1 MSLLLILEDTYPYT
15 FSYGIEIQNLSI
27 RYNMIQHQILSV
39 PNSNGIPLDMLNLS
53 HSPKV
58 FLPIQKF
65 LIVPN
70 FIYLS
75 SQYHL
80 NPSPNPSFCISSH
93 QIEDYEYPVLS
104 IRILDQFFAVDEEPV
119 GVRVVPQHKPY
130 AIRQILNALDAEEV
144 DTIRS
149 SPFGELVEIGEKP
162 SFS

>member
-15 FSYGIEIQNLSI
+15 FSYGIQSK

-39 PNSNGIPLDMLNLS
+39 PNSNGIPLHMLNLS

-70 FIYLS
+70 FIYIF

-93 QIEDYEYPVLS
+93 QIEDYEYPVQS

-119 GVRVVPQHKPY
+119 GVRVVPHHKPY
-130 AIRQILNALDAEEV
+130 AIRQILNAFDAEEV

-149 SPFGELVEIGEKP
+149 SLFGELVEIGEKP